1 VSCCCCLQLVAMD
14 ALFSEPDN
22 SEHKQRR
29 SSLKAAL
36 IKSVPK
42 PDGLK
47 AITAITTARG
57 ALLQLAD
64 YALWQF
70 FCGSGGSGSSKL
82 NMSNEMPIIYNIVL
96 VVIQRVMNVTDKE
109 AATAL
114 STCLKNTKNRASA
127 KKYLQQRRCVD
138 RKVSSCGDATESAV
152 GGSEDDDEP
161 ALYDSAEDASS
172 EVASAAPDDSS
183 FGSSV
188 EPDSDKESC

>member
-1 VSCCCCLQLVAMD
+1 MD
-14 ALFSEPDN
+14 ALFCEPDN
-22 SEHKQRR
+22 SEHKHRR

-36 IKSVPK
+36 IKSLPK

-47 AITAITTARG
+47 AVTAITTARS

-82 NMSNEMPIIYNIVL
+82 NMSNQMPVIYNIIL
-96 VVIQRVMNVTDKE
+96 VVVQKIMNVTEKE

-127 KKYLQQRRCVD
+127 RKYMEKLTCVNSG
-138 RKVSSCGDATESAV
+138 REDATES
-152 GGSEDDDEP
+152 GGDGSQLGGEQD
-161 ALYDSAEDASS
+161 SS
-172 EVASAAPDDSS
+172 ELPASATPEDISDE
-183 FGSSV
+183 SSV
-188 EPDSDKESC
+188 EPCSDDEDD

>member
-1 VSCCCCLQLVAMD
+1 MD
-14 ALFSEPDN
+14 AMFSDPDS

-36 IKSVPK
+36 MKSVPK

-47 AITAITTARG
+47 AVTAITTARA

-82 NMSNEMPIIYNIVL
+82 NMSNEMPVIYNIVL
-96 VVIQRVMNVTDKE
+96 VVMQKVMKVTEKE
-109 AATAL
+109 AASAL

-127 KKYLQQRRCVD
+127 KKYLEKRRRVD
-138 RKVSSCGDATESAV
+138 NKAICGEAPESVEDDTELPSPIDEPPSGHSTENTSSEDSSDVEPDEESY
-152 GGSEDDDEP
+152 GGS
-161 ALYDSAEDASS
+161 SAE
-172 EVASAAPDDSS
+172 
-183 FGSSV
+183 V
-188 EPDSDKESC
+188 EPDSDSESC